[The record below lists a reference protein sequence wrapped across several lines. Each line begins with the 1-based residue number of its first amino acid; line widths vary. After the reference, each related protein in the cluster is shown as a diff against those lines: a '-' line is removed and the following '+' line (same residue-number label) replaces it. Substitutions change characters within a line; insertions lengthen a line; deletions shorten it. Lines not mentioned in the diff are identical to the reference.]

1 MIKTLSLLFV
11 LCFGS
16 FLYTQPIDIDLNN
29 KDTIPLSLYTDIQFP
44 SCSLGAPQLDNFKGD
59 LKGISKENSNSAD
72 VRILKKQGKKIRK
85 FHKDLLALKKK
96 EKHKKVLEL
105 SGEAIKFINKS
116 IIFKTSVLTSFDD
129 HSLPRFNQNGFPLDF
144 LSSQHLSTLSI
155 IKIAMESSKAL
166 EDPIQAIQ
174 WSKVGLKVSRW
185 IFSNRGCS
193 QFLNRFLESEEDKRI
208 RNDFSNVCHFNH
220 LSESL
225 FAEYLVKDLINNE
238 QYEDA
243 INYASLS
250 ITDLQITPE
259 SQMQYKLAVYLRLN
273 NLARLA
279 YSARKESNWC
289 LVKEGFRRANKLAKE
304 IDLKPLE
311 VWTTYENEAA
321 SYHKKE
327 SNQKWTPQYGMYGQ
341 KRIGSYIP
349 IKQVPPIYPRR
360 LLERGIE
367 GCAMMKFTVN
377 QEGKTEN
384 IEVEWSTNPAF
395 NEPSIESTKKY
406 EYSPPMIAGV
416 PSSVD
421 GVRTVIIYKLVAP
434 GRNNDYTPPGCS

>member
-1 MIKTLSLLFV
+1 MVKANSILFA

-16 FLYTQPIDIDLNN
+16 FLHTQPIDIDLNN
-29 KDTIPLSLYTDIQFP
+29 KDTIPLSIYTDIQFP
-44 SCSLGAPQLDNFKGD
+44 SCSLDAPQLDKFKGD

-72 VRILKKQGKKIRK
+72 VRALKKQGKKIRK

-105 SGEAIKFINKS
+105 SGEAIKFIDKS

-129 HSLPRFNQNGFPLDF
+129 YSLPKFNQNGFPLDF

-155 IKIAMESSKAL
+155 IKIAMDSSKAL
-166 EDPIQAIQ
+166 EDPIQIRL
-174 WSKVGLKVSRW
+174 WSKVGIKVSRW

-193 QFLNRFLESEEDKRI
+193 QFLNQFYESQEDRRI
-208 RNDFSNVCHFNH
+208 RLDFSNVCHFNH

-225 FAEYLVKDLINNE
+225 FAEYLVNDFINNE
-238 QYEDA
+238 EYEDA

-289 LVKEGFRRANKLAKE
+289 LVKEGFGRANKLAKE
-304 IDLKPLE
+304 IDIKPLE
-311 VWTTYENEAA
+311 VWTSYENEAA
-321 SYHKKE
+321 SYYKKE
-327 SNQKWTPQYGMYGQ
+327 SNQKWTPQYGMYD

-377 QEGKTEN
+377 KEGKTEN
-384 IEVEWSTNPAF
+384 IEVEWSTNPDF
-395 NEPSIESTKKY
+395 NEPSIESAKRY
-406 EYSPPMIAGV
+406 EYSPPLVAGV
-416 PSSVD
+416 PSSID
-421 GVRTVIIYKLVAP
+421 SVRSVIIYKLETPDKAK
-434 GRNNDYTPPGCS
+434 DYVPPGCS